1 MPSYMYEWDFIWMTL
16 VVFIPS
22 VFALG
27 LLFFP
32 RGKDEAMRWWSLIG
46 TALTLG
52 VSLGMF
58 VNFKNDTVDSSGVI
72 DREVRLHATLQTRA
86 EVADSLAPASPARS
100 HDWVSRYPWIANFH
114 IDYYLGADG
123 ISMALV
129 LLTTGLCFLAMIA
142 SWKIDKFV
150 RGYCILFLI
159 LETGMLGTFLAL
171 DFFLF
176 YIFWE
181 VMLLPM
187 YFLIGVWGGPRREYA
202 AIKFF
207 LYTLLGS
214 VFILIALLAFYFT
227 NVRDFVTP
235 ERLEAVA
242 KDQGV
247 AAYDNAGKSV
257 IAAEAAHNQ
266 VVDKTEPAVKDWDA
280 ATREFDKAQAALVE
294 AQSAFNNEDDAKK
307 KADLKAAR
315 DEAAGRRD
323 EASAARQKVSA
334 PYDKAEQERDAAER
348 TLQVARIK
356 MATEL
361 AKVPIVVNSFD
372 LMLLQRVGKAAQQ
385 FLHGNGH
392 ISAPLLDD
400 AEKTLAAVQENVKSG
415 KGGWTQA
422 DVAAAEANVAA
433 ARDGLSQRLHSEAFF
448 TPAFQYTMFLFLFIG
463 FAVKVPIFPL
473 HTWLPDAHVEAPT
486 PISMILAGV
495 LLKLGAYGIIRIAY
509 PICPWAAEQLALW
522 IALLGII
529 NIVYGAFAAMA
540 QTDFKKLVA
549 YSSISHMGYVILG
562 VAVWSSGQNTT
573 YWAWGMNGAVFQM
586 IAHGI
591 TSAGMFF
598 MVGVIYDRAH
608 HRNLDNFRGLYE
620 PMPLYGG
627 ISAVLFFAAMGLP
640 GMCGFVGE
648 FMVVLSAWNF
658 APGGYWQV
666 GVTFSVLAALTVVI
680 TAAYILWTI
689 QRVFM
694 GQNPAYK
701 NFKDMNYREV
711 IAAVPLVVG
720 AVLFGVAPFLITA
733 WLEPSVTG
741 LVNALASFK

>member
-22 VFALG
+22 LFALG

-32 RGKDEAMRWWSLIG
+32 RGKEEAMRWWSLIG

-58 VNFKNDTVDSSGVI
+58 VNFKNDTVDASGVI
-72 DREVRLHATLQTRA
+72 DRVMREHSSLQNRA
-86 EVADSLAPASPARS
+86 ETADTLAVGSPALS
-100 HDWVSRYPWIANFH
+100 KDWVSRYPWIKNFH

-129 LLTTGLCFLAMIA
+129 LLTTALCFLAMIA

-150 RGYCILFLI
+150 RGYCILFLV

-214 VFILIALLAFYFT
+214 VFILVALLAFYFT
-227 NVRDFVTP
+227 NVRDFVTLD
-235 ERLEAVA
+235 RLEAAAADLDVPA
-242 KDQGV
+242 YTAARQGV
-247 AAYDNAGKSV
+247 RD
-257 IAAEAAHNQ
+257 AEAARNGT
-266 VVDKTEPAVKDWDA
+266 VDKTSKAVEDWTAANAEFTKAEAELTDAQNAPNKDADAIKSAKARKDA
-280 ATREFDKAQAALVE
+280 AFKAWQDV
-294 AQSAFNNEDDAKK
+294 K
-307 KADLKAAR
+307 
-315 DEAAGRRD
+315 
-323 EASAARQKVSA
+323 A
-334 PYDKAEQERDAAER
+334 PYVKAGQDRGAAER
-348 TLQVARIK
+348 ALVVANLK
-356 MATEL
+356 KDTEL

-372 LMLLQRVGKAAQQ
+372 LMLLQRVGKTAQQ
-385 FLHGNGH
+385 FLHGGEVTAPAVEAANKILNGMR
-392 ISAPLLDD
+392 
-400 AEKTLAAVQENVKSG
+400 QEAQNG
-415 KGGWTQA
+415 AGWSPA
-422 DVAAAEANVAA
+422 DLAAAEANVAA
-433 ARDGLSQRLHSEAFF
+433 ARDGLNQRLHSEAFF
-448 TPAFQYTMFLFLFIG
+448 TPAFQYTMFIFLFIG
-463 FAVKVPIFPL
+463 FAIKVPVFPF

-522 IALLGII
+522 VALLGII

-562 VAVWSSGQNTT
+562 IAVWSSGQNTT

-627 ISAVLFFAAMGLP
+627 VSAVLFFAAMGLP
-640 GMCGFVGE
+640 CMCGFVGE

-658 APGGYWQV
+658 APGGHQAV
-666 GVTFSVLAALTVVI
+666 GITLSVLAALTVVV

-701 NFKDMNYREV
+701 NYKDMNYREV
-711 IAAVPLVVG
+711 ITAIPLLVG

-741 LVNALASFK
+741 LVDALASFK